1 MLPTQAMLTNG
12 TDENYIWL
20 DQLDTMASFLLQ
32 LQAQKVPVLW
42 RPFHEANGAWFWWGR
57 CRV

>member
-1 MLPTQAMLTNG
+1 MLTNG